1 MALRIEDIN
10 HLLGISPPWEV
21 SEIKQDKAKFTAEIH
36 VVCSDRSVLR
46 CPDCDKVCPGY
57 NHRLRKWRHTGICDY
72 RTQVVAHV
80 PRVTCSEHGIKTV
93 SVPWTE
99 ARVHFTTAFE
109 ARVIEWLQDATSISA
124 VASRMGVSWTMVAHI
139 CVDETSSKKGH
150 NYITVVSNPKT
161 GTVLYVGEGRTIA
174 SLEGYYDGC
183 SSAQLDALESVSVD
197 MWPAY
202 ISATK
207 ARVPGADEKIAFD
220 RFHVAKYI
228 GTAVDE
234 VRRQEN
240 RELRKQGIE
249 DLIGTKYDWLTN
261 RRNMS
266 VRQKKRFQQLKTSS
280 LKTARAWAIKELS
293 QKLWLY
299 VRRAWALKAWKRW
312 LSWAMRCRLEPMKKA
327 AKTIKTHLWGILNAI
342 ILKASNGPAES
353 INSRI
358 KTVKIRARGFRN
370 KQRFANAIYFYLGG
384 LDLYPVGLRKQV
396 AHS

>member
-1 MALRIEDIN
+1 
-10 HLLGISPPWEV
+10 
-21 SEIKQDKAKFTAEIH
+21 
-36 VVCSDRSVLR
+36 
-46 CPDCDKVCPGY
+46 
-57 NHRLRKWRHTGICDY
+57 
-72 RTQVVAHV
+72 
-80 PRVTCSEHGIKTV
+80 
-93 SVPWTE
+93 VPWTE

-299 VRRAWALKAWKRW
+299 VRRAWALNAWKRW

-384 LDLYPVGLRKQV
+384 LDLYPAGLRKQV